1 MPRLI
6 VAGTPLSDDPDL
18 EAPVAANSNP
28 NEAAPAANPIAVHP
42 VTGTFA
48 DPTHE
53 RAFAAQLFRMAYPFH
68 AFLMTLLLAAYI
80 WIALTLP
87 WEVQKLYVP
96 VALLIALGL
105 IGRVHLH
112 RMADSVRGQQLG
124 SWTWAA
130 TITFDCVLN
139 IGGFI
144 FAPVATCSVSRSL
157 YRAGLYPLMVLAIA
171 LTNGSHGMG
180 FAHKFALALPF
191 LVMTVLKFAVCDEH
205 ALAAALCEF
214 GTFGAGS
221 VAAHMAELHL
231 RHLYAEEERLE
242 EKERRLEERNE
253 QLQAEKE
260 RLMYDMQRR
269 GHPIDDDNRSA
280 IRRGLLAGPSQNPPT
295 SNMDPSEAGGPAPSD
310 SLPPSLPPGPPSSN
324 SSGSVAPPLGSAR
337 SSRSNVVP
345 LSWVEADRQWHAEN
359 PGWAR
364 SAENAAGA
372 ATLVAPTSSD
382 AASIYGE
389 ELEKTLAE
397 MVTESEGTAA
407 AGTVHERTIL
417 RTNAAHPHTLPPPA
431 PSPHQP
437 NIYPCPLC

>member
-18 EAPVAANSNP
+18 EAPVAANPNP
-28 NEAAPAANPIAVHP
+28 NEAAPAANPIVMHP

-53 RAFAAQLFRMAYPFH
+53 RAFAAQLFRMAYSFH

-112 RMADSVRGQQLG
+112 RMADSVRGQRLG

-144 FAPVATCSVSRSL
+144 FAPVATCSVARGL

-191 LVMTVLKFAVCDEH
+191 LVMTTLKFAACDDEH
-205 ALAAALCEF
+205 ALAAALIEF
-214 GTFGAGS
+214 GTFVAGS
-221 VAAHMAELHL
+221 VATHMAELYL
-231 RHLYAEEERLE
+231 RHSYAVEE
-242 EKERRLEERNE
+242 
-253 QLQAEKE
+253 
-260 RLMYDMQRR
+260 DMHTHTPLTAIPV
-269 GHPIDDDNRSA
+269 GIPIC
-280 IRRGLLAGPSQNPPT
+280 SQ
-295 SNMDPSEAGGPAPSD
+295 
-310 SLPPSLPPGPPSSN
+310 
-324 SSGSVAPPLGSAR
+324 V
-337 SSRSNVVP
+337 
-345 LSWVEADRQWHAEN
+345 
-359 PGWAR
+359 
-364 SAENAAGA
+364 
-372 ATLVAPTSSD
+372 
-382 AASIYGE
+382 
-389 ELEKTLAE
+389 
-397 MVTESEGTAA
+397 
-407 AGTVHERTIL
+407 
-417 RTNAAHPHTLPPPA
+417 
-431 PSPHQP
+431 
-437 NIYPCPLC
+437 LC